1 MAIGHTTF
9 LLHLLQPSLDT
20 WTYFL
25 NAIPALYFNI
35 YLAYVSATA
44 KSDMPNLDAKYY
56 IWWQSKMLRTQDEKG
71 LTRVGFE
78 PTPQCDQIPW
88 EPSSLVLLSL
98 AP

>member
-1 MAIGHTTF
+1 MTQSYPFIHCFFVDENFMAIGHTTF

-44 KSDMPNLDAKYY
+44 K
-56 IWWQSKMLRTQDEKG
+56 
-71 LTRVGFE
+71 
-78 PTPQCDQIPW
+78 
-88 EPSSLVLLSL
+88 
-98 AP
+98 

>member
-1 MAIGHTTF
+1 
-9 LLHLLQPSLDT
+9 
-20 WTYFL
+20 
-25 NAIPALYFNI
+25 
-35 YLAYVSATA
+35 
-44 KSDMPNLDAKYY
+44 
-56 IWWQSKMLRTQDEKG
+56 